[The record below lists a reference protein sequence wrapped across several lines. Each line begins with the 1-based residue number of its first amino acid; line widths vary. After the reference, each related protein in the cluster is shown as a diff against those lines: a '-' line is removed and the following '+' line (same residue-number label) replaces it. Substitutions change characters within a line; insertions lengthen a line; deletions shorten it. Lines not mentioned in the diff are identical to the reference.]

1 MFDISLWELLTV
13 FLVGMLVLK
22 PKDIISIFAK
32 IKNFNTTIAG
42 DNSLDFQRIDIIED
56 IENKFSFRNEEK
68 GEKR

>member
-32 IKNFNTTIAG
+32 IKNFNATIARE
-42 DNSLDFQRIDIIED
+42 NSLDFQRIDIIED

>member
-42 DNSLDFQRIDIIED
+42 DNSLDFQRVNIIED
-56 IENKFSFRNEEK
+56 IENKISFDNEGQEK
-68 GEKR
+68 KR